1 MLQDEAATPYLNAC
15 QYAAKS
21 SEFFKHFK
29 SHPAYTHVLEHVSY
43 EEGQQYLKE
52 IEIDYLDKLQEI
64 KQNDAIGEP
73 QTYEYPSIGNI
84 SPTTIRY
91 VKNTS
96 DIINKFGT
104 SFDSIVEIGAD
115 QPRVISNTYLLENN
129 FDWSGVSFELDT
141 DKVTYFNSIRKNK
154 CFCEDATSYDYK
166 SLFEERNYPKQ
177 IDYLQLDIDPAEG
190 TLRALKVLPLNDYR
204 FSVITYE
211 TDVYSSG
218 ADIQDEQIEILES
231 HGYQLVAKNVKCEG
245 NPYEDWWIDPA
256 IISEDVWKPYKT
268 RIGLESNEV
277 ILL

>member
-1 MLQDEAATPYLNAC
+1 METGWPNCPRYFRDNYENLKTKFTGAENIENNWSQSMQDMFVLSMLDGKRNGVY
-15 QYAAKS
+15 
-21 SEFFKHFK
+21 
-29 SHPAYTHVLEHVSY
+29 
-43 EEGQQYLKE
+43 
-52 IEIDYLDKLQEI
+52 
-64 KQNDAIGEP
+64 
-73 QTYEYPSIGNI
+73 
-84 SPTTIRY
+84 
-91 VKNTS
+91 
-96 DIINKFGT
+96 
-104 SFDSIVEIGAD
+104 VEIGAD

-129 FDWSGVSFELDT
+129 FDWLGVSFELDA

-154 CFCEDATSYDYK
+154 CLSEDATLYNYK

-190 TLRALKVLPLNDYR
+190 TLRALKALPLDDYR

-256 IISEDVWKPYKT
+256 IVSEDVWKPYKT

>member
-1 MLQDEAATPYLNAC
+1 MINEEPNYWPRYTIKDHHRLRHQFSESERVRRNWSQSMQDMFVLSMLDGKRNGVY
-15 QYAAKS
+15 
-21 SEFFKHFK
+21 
-29 SHPAYTHVLEHVSY
+29 
-43 EEGQQYLKE
+43 
-52 IEIDYLDKLQEI
+52 
-64 KQNDAIGEP
+64 
-73 QTYEYPSIGNI
+73 
-84 SPTTIRY
+84 
-91 VKNTS
+91 
-96 DIINKFGT
+96 
-104 SFDSIVEIGAD
+104 VEIGAD
-115 QPRVISNTYLLENN
+115 QPRVISNTYLLESE
-129 FDWSGVSFELDT
+129 FDWSGVSFEFDA
-141 DKVTYFNSIRKNK
+141 DKVAFFNTIRKNK
-154 CFCEDATSYDYK
+154 CICEDATLYDYK

-190 TLRALKVLPLNDYR
+190 TLRALKALPLDDYR

-256 IISEDVWKPYKT
+256 IVSEDVWKPYKT